1 MKIEPK
7 KIETPYDRKAEHDK
21 IKADNVQLIINILKA
36 QGIDDTKIPRHEFD
50 MLLRIMKED
59 SVLQGKHNLM
69 MLRFSEIVAPYK
81 IVTVSPDIS
90 DEITHAPPEPETKET
105 E

>member
-1 MKIEPK
+1 M
-7 KIETPYDRKAEHDK
+7 KIETPRNPYDRETVKKEQEK

-50 MLLRIMKED
+50 GLLRIMKKD
-59 SVLQGKHNLM
+59 SELQQSHNKLM
-69 MLRFSEIVAPYK
+69 MQFSEIVAPYK
-81 IVTVSPDIS
+81 IITVVSPDIS
-90 DEITHAPPEPETKET
+90 DEMPLEPETKET